1 MRKPRV
7 ILEGYSY
14 LEGPRW
20 HEGRLWLSD
29 FYTHRVLSVRSDGS
43 DVRVEAEVE
52 GQPSGLGWL
61 PDGRLLVVSM
71 CDQRLLRRETDGMLV
86 EHADLSAYA
95 TGHLNDMLVDGSGRA
110 YVGNFGYALMS
121 GDELRAA
128 DVVRVDPDG
137 VTAVA
142 ARALYFPN
150 GTVLIDGELI
160 IAETFGNRLS
170 SFELGSGGGLGER
183 RDWARFGDPP
193 TSTVVSEVLRGLTVA
208 PDGICGDAEGA
219 VWVADALSDRAVRV
233 RRGGAIVDEVTTG
246 TGVYACALGGD
257 EGRTLYLCTAPGFAE
272 HERRDTREARL
283 MAVEVEVPA

>member
-95 TGHLNDMLVDGSGRA
+95 TGHLNDMS
-110 YVGNFGYALMS
+110 S
-121 GDELRAA
+121 EEE
-128 DVVRVDPDG
+128 VVCPDDLTPLAPIFRQ
-137 VTAVA
+137 VRCETLTAQ
-142 ARALYFPN
+142 
-150 GTVLIDGELI
+150 
-160 IAETFGNRLS
+160 
-170 SFELGSGGGLGER
+170 
-183 RDWARFGDPP
+183 
-193 TSTVVSEVLRGLTVA
+193 
-208 PDGICGDAEGA
+208 PDRWHG
-219 VWVADALSDRAVRV
+219 
-233 RRGGAIVDEVTTG
+233 
-246 TGVYACALGGD
+246 
-257 EGRTLYLCTAPGFAE
+257 
-272 HERRDTREARL
+272 
-283 MAVEVEVPA
+283 

>member
-14 LEGPRW
+14 LEAPRW

-160 IAETFGNRLS
+160 IAETFGDRLS
-170 SFELGSGGGLGER
+170 SFELG
-183 RDWARFGDPP
+183 PP
-193 TSTVVSEVLRGLTVA
+193 TASAVMPRVLSGRPTPWAIARYGSSEAGRSLMTSPRARACTHARWAATRDAPCTCAPRRGSPSTSAGTRARRGSWPSRSKCL
-208 PDGICGDAEGA
+208 PDG
-219 VWVADALSDRAVRV
+219 S
-233 RRGGAIVDEVTTG
+233 
-246 TGVYACALGGD
+246 
-257 EGRTLYLCTAPGFAE
+257 
-272 HERRDTREARL
+272 
-283 MAVEVEVPA
+283 